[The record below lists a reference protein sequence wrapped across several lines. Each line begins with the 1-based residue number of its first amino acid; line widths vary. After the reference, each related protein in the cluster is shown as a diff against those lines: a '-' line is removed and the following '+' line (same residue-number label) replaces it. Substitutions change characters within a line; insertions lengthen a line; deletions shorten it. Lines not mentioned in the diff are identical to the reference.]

1 MKKANT
7 KMKGFTI
14 VELIGIIAI
23 LGLLLAIAV
32 PTIGNVI
39 SSSYMKAYEIDLKS
53 MEDGA
58 KAYVLKKNIK
68 LEPGENRQIQIYELV
83 DEALI
88 DPILDPRTKEE
99 CTGHVTVIDYNDS
112 YKFNSCL
119 KCGTNYISDDCNKTD
134 FIIPTMTLL
143 GDNPVNMYVGETYR
157 DEGATAHDNVNGDIT
172 DKISVTGYINPDKP
186 GAYTL
191 TYSVKDSEG
200 NEALPLTR
208 TINVI
213 DNVKPN
219 VTFKPNG
226 NTTYAKNR
234 SVEVNVIDLN
244 SGIKSGSLK
253 YLWNTST
260 TEPSEGSITTS
271 FTNGSTI
278 QTPSGV
284 TGFYYLWV
292 IARDNSGN
300 TAITRSN
307 VFNLDNEKPVISLV
321 GNSTVTINKGSTYSD
336 AGATVTDNIDTTVTV
351 TTTGSVNPNI
361 VGTYTI
367 TYNATDSSG
376 NNATPVTRTVN
387 VVDV

>member
-14 VELIGIIAI
+14 VELIGIIVI
-23 LGLLLAIAV
+23 LGILLAIAV

-58 KAYVLKKNIK
+58 KSYVLKKNIK

-143 GDNPVNMYVGETYR
+143 GDNPVNMYIGETYR

-172 DKISVTGYINPDKP
+172 DKIIVTGYVNPDKP

-191 TYSVKDSEG
+191 TYSVEDSEG

-213 DNVKPN
+213 DNVKPII
-219 VTFKPNG
+219 TFKPNG

-234 SVEVNVIDLN
+234 SVEVNVRDPN
-244 SGIKSGSLK
+244 SGSGSSLK
-253 YLWNTST
+253 CYR
-260 TEPSEGSITTS
+260 
-271 FTNGSTI
+271 
-278 QTPSGV
+278 
-284 TGFYYLWV
+284 
-292 IARDNSGN
+292 A
-300 TAITRSN
+300 
-307 VFNLDNEKPVISLV
+307 
-321 GNSTVTINKGSTYSD
+321 
-336 AGATVTDNIDTTVTV
+336 ATQ
-351 TTTGSVNPNI
+351 
-361 VGTYTI
+361 
-367 TYNATDSSG
+367 
-376 NNATPVTRTVN
+376 
-387 VVDV
+387 